1 MASLKDCIKEIDT
14 LKEKFVDID
23 YPKDDSTFMPGG
35 ERIIYN
41 NPDFIKWKAKV
52 LLTLED
58 YKRNSLTNQIITK
71 LNGMNSWNDESDL
84 NEIKLLLIV
93 LEENDP
99 HKFDCLKDKDIY
111 AILDGDK
118 NFGETDEFGET
129 ISISLPYLTKSQIE
143 NVCYKFNVKTND
155 LDFNQSRW
163 VYVEE
168 LVEQCIENNKINE
181 LFVFLFSKP
190 QFSKKLNSINDSRLI
205 DKAYTNII
213 EKVLIGINS
222 LLYFKDVRLDKIG
235 DNFSIKN
242 LNESVDVETPL
253 IKNISKE
260 YISDL
265 SKRAI
270 KDIDDG
276 NYDSAITKSRS
287 LLEEVFCHVIEKEGQ
302 TPTGSGDFNKLY
314 NQVTIIYGDLKTG
327 KDVSEQTNKL
337 LSGLHKILDAI
348 AEMRNEGSDS
358 HGVGSRRIVV
368 DENQAR
374 LFVNTSAIVS
384 EYILG
389 VCNNTQK

>member
-181 LFVFLFSKP
+181 LFVFLFSKQ
-190 QFSKKLNSINDSRLI
+190 QFSKKLNFINDSRLI